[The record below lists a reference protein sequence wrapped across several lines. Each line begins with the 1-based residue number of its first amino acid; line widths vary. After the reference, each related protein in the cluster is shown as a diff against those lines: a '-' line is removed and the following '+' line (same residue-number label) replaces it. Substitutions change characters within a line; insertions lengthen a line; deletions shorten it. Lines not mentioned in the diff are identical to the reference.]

1 VKNPYPIEF
10 TQLETIAILLYLT
23 TNGAPLDL
31 TGATISAEV
40 HDIELNLISPLTV
53 QITSALAGTV
63 LISPPVGGMTQP
75 GRFVWDAAIVISG
88 VRRYL
93 PMSTCIVHPSLSRL

>member
-1 VKNPYPIEF
+1 LKNPYPIEF
-10 TQLETIAILLYLT
+10 TQLEGIAILLYLT
-23 TNGAPLDL
+23 SGGVPLNL

-40 HDIELNLISPLTV
+40 HDIELSLISPLTV
-53 QITSALAGTV
+53 QISNALAGII
-63 LISPPVGGMTQP
+63 LISPPAGGMVVA

-93 PMSTCIVHPSLSRL
+93 PMSTCIVHPSLTRL

>member
-1 VKNPYPIEF
+1 MKNPYPVEF

-23 TNGAPLDL
+23 SGGVPLNL
-31 TGATISAEV
+31 TGATIAAEV
-40 HDIELNLISPLTV
+40 HDIELNLIAPLTV

-63 LISPPVGGMTQP
+63 LISPPVGGMVEA
-75 GRFVWDAAIVISG
+75 GRFVWDAAIVIAG

>member
-1 VKNPYPIEF
+1 MKNPYPIEF

-23 TNGAPLDL
+23 TNGAPLNL

-75 GRFVWDAAIVISG
+75 GRFVWDAAIVIAG